1 MKQKWTHALTALFL
15 ALAVLLTVPILSA
28 QTAKAIDLSRKC
40 SLTIKPGSDE
50 LKKLDQANLTI
61 DLYKVADALPDSTY
75 DTYSYDVADGVNL
88 SKDIETYEGLAE
100 LDNEDW
106 RELAQDAAKSVLKE
120 NAGIK
125 PEKDSK
131 DLSCG
136 LYLVVAHGNLENYVS
151 ENKDHKLVTVA
162 YADEYKYS
170 FLPQLISLPSTVK
183 EIGEDG
189 FTTAGGNWEY
199 NVTVTTLKPSQELRF
214 GDLEIIK
221 DVVTFENT
229 TDATFVFD
237 VVARMDGQDEPVF
250 SNVYAVTF
258 SEAGRRKIEI
268 KGKIPVTA
276 KVTVKEVYSG
286 ASYEVTTDDT
296 QTTVIKAPGRDT
308 ASVTF
313 ENKYDKHRKHGYGIV
328 NKFSARTD
336 PTGDIT
342 WDLDN
347 EHDSATE

>member
-1 MKQKWTHALTALFL
+1 MRQKWTHSLTALFL
-15 ALAVLLTVPILSA
+15 ALAVLLTLPILTA
-28 QTAKAIDLSRKC
+28 QTARAIDLSQRC
-40 SLTIKPGSDE
+40 SLTINPGSDE
-50 LKKLDQANLTI
+50 LAKLDQANLTI
-61 DLYKVADALPDSTY
+61 DLYKVADAIPDQNY

-88 SKDIETYEGLAE
+88 SKAIDTYDSLAK
-100 LDNEDW
+100 LSNEDW
-106 RELAQDAAKSVLKE
+106 KELAQDAAKSVLKE
-120 NAGIK
+120 DAGIK
-125 PEKDSK
+125 AEKDSK

-136 LYLVVAHGNLENYVS
+136 LYLAVAHGDLDDYIS
-151 ENKDHKLVTVA
+151 ENKDHQLVTIA
-162 YADEYKYS
+162 YADEYQYS
-170 FLPQLISLPSTVK
+170 FLPQLISLPSTVA

-189 FTTAGGNWEY
+189 FTTAGGNWKY
-199 NVTVTTLKPSQELRF
+199 DVTVTTLKPSQELRF

-229 TDATFVFD
+229 TPATFVFTVD
-237 VVARMDGQDEPVF
+237 AELNGKNVF

-296 QTTVIKAPGRDT
+296 QTEVIKAPGEDT

-328 NKFSARTD
+328 NKFSAKKSA
-336 PTGDIT
+336 TGGIT
-342 WDLDN
+342 WELDN